1 MMPFRPITF
10 AALACLAAAAPAA
23 LAAQDS
29 AASSA
34 ADVSTSDPSAG
45 ITLAA
50 LRALG
55 LNERPGEIA
64 VHHTPGYGARAAAL
78 QSMLEEAADFFA
90 DSLGVR
96 APVSLALLDE
106 AHWTAMTPIPYTFP
120 FYAPSPGIIFL
131 GATPEGIVSAGL
143 RAGAEHLPAERLARI
158 RDAGFTVEAASTAAV
173 DLIGLHELGHLY
185 VHAYGIQPPGHWL
198 NEFLATY
205 FGYAFLRRARPEL
218 AEMWLGIIPPPPG
231 QRQPHAS
238 LEDFDRM
245 YFGVGPE
252 NYAWYQGMFAARV
265 GEVFAAQGLGFLEGV
280 RDAFPVGAADPVAA
294 GEVMARLERL
304 HPGFAAWAAE
314 MAAMAGESNGGAHG
328 P

>member
-1 MMPFRPITF
+1 MKPFRPT
-10 AALACLAAAAPAA
+10 ALAAAACLFAAVPAA
-23 LAAQDS
+23 LATQEP
-29 AASSA
+29 AAPPA

-45 ITLAA
+45 ITLGA

-55 LNERPGEIA
+55 LQELPGEIP
-64 VHHTPGYGARAAAL
+64 VLHTPGYGARAAAL
-78 QSMLEEAADFFA
+78 QSMLEEAAGFFA

-120 FYAPSPGIIFL
+120 FYAPGPGIIFL

-158 RDAGFTVEAASTAAV
+158 RAAGFTVEDASTAAV

-185 VHAYGIQPPGHWL
+185 VRAYGIQPPGHWL

-231 QRQPHAS
+231 QRPPHTS

-252 NYAWYQGMFAARV
+252 NYSWYQGMFSAQV
-265 GEVFAAQGLGFLEGV
+265 GEVFAARGLGFLEGV
-280 RDAFPVGAADPVAA
+280 RDAFPAGTVDPVAA
-294 GEVMARLERL
+294 DEAMARLERL
-304 HPGFAAWAAE
+304 HPGFAAWAGEMAE
-314 MAAMAGESNGGAHG
+314 MAGPSGG
-328 P
+328 